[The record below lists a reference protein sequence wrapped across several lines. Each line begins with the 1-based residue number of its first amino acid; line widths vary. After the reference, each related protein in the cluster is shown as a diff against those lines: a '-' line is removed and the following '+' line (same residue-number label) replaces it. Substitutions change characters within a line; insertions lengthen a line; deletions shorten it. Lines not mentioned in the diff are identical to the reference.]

1 MEEKNIYVVPTKT
14 VPQGITALINYMPD
28 STPEENAARMA
39 EELSSVKTGQVTYAV
54 RDTLIDDKEIKQ
66 GDYMGMGDSSILS
79 VGGDMEQVTKDMVGQ
94 LVDGDSAIISIY
106 YGQDVEEGTAQ
117 KLGEEI
123 GETYPGCE
131 VEVHYGGQPIY
142 YYLISV
148 E

>member
-1 MEEKNIYVVPTKT
+1 
-14 VPQGITALINYMPD
+14 
-28 STPEENAARMA
+28 MA

-148 E
+148 A